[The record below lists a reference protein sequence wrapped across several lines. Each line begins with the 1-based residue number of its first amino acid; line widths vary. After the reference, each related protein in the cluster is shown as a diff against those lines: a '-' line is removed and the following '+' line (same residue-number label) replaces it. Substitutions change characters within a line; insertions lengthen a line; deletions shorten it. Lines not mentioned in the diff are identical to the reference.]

1 MKKLLISAGLVFAVA
16 AAVQAQDMYGTDMK
30 NMPMEG
36 NETQGSQAAPTAS
49 AEGTIKAL
57 EPGKVTLAHGPVSA
71 LKWPA
76 MTMGFSAT
84 EQQLKGTQGRR
95 QGQLR
100 FPNEWGHS
108 DDRRHSQAVTD

>member
-76 MTMGFSAT
+76 MTMGFKAT
-84 EQQLKGTQGRR
+84 PEQIASVQAGQKVQFEFESQGMDSTITQIS
-95 QGQLR
+95 
-100 FPNEWGHS
+100 P
-108 DDRRHSQAVTD
+108 VK

>member
-49 AEGTIKAL
+49 AEGTIKL
-57 EPGKVTLAHGPVSA
+57 WNQVKLPWRMDQYQP
-71 LKWPA
+71 
-76 MTMGFSAT
+76 
-84 EQQLKGTQGRR
+84 
-95 QGQLR
+95 
-100 FPNEWGHS
+100 
-108 DDRRHSQAVTD
+108 